1 MNSYQR
7 GRSQE
12 MVLKNEADIIF
23 ARMQVRQLA
32 SDAGLALG
40 NQARISLATSSL
52 AHELNIGK
60 GCRGQIE
67 VSCLNENGTQ
77 GIRVSCTVDNG
88 FSQDRASKAAASV
101 KWLVDELSVS
111 GLQPDGKV
119 QVTLIQW
126 KA

>member
-1 MNSYQR
+1 MT
-7 GRSQE
+7 
-12 MVLKNEADIIF
+12 LKSESDIIL
-23 ARMQVRQLA
+23 ARMKVRHLA

-60 GCRGQIE
+60 GCRGHIE
-67 VSCLNENGTQ
+67 VDCLNENGTR
-77 GIRVSCTVDNG
+77 GLRVTCTVDNG
-88 FSQDRASKAAASV
+88 FSSERASKAAASV

-111 GLQPDGKV
+111 DLQPDGKV
-119 QVTLIQW
+119 QVTLTQW